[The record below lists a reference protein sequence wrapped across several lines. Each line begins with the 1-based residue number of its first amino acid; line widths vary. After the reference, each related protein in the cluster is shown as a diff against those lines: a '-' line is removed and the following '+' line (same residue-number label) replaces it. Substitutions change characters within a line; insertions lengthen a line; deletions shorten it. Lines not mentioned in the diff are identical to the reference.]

1 MRRDETSVTRQPHIP
16 TILVAD
22 DEPEVLDLMRMLL
35 EWEDYA
41 VVEAS
46 DGEEAL
52 AKIRATCPDLALLDV
67 RMPRMD
73 GLTVLEHLQTDPALA
88 TIPVVMLSVV
98 TTYPQ
103 VETALKKGAIAY
115 LPKPFEIREIVRL
128 VGQVLSTDASGRQ
141 VIREHALQTL
151 GVER

>member
-1 MRRDETSVTRQPHIP
+1 MTRQPHIP

-35 EWEDYA
+35 EWEDYT
-41 VVEAS
+41 VVEAA
-46 DGEEAL
+46 DGQEAL
-52 AKIRATCPDLALLDV
+52 EKIRSTCPDLALLDV

-73 GLTVLEHLQTDPALA
+73 GLSVLEQLQIDPVLA
-88 TIPVVMLSVV
+88 NIPVVMLSVV

-103 VETALKKGAIAY
+103 VETALRKGAIAY

-128 VGQVLSTDASGRQ
+128 VGQVLSTDANGRQ
-141 VIREHALQTL
+141 VIREHALKTL
-151 GVER
+151 GAER